1 MLHMDDQISGHGFLP
16 VYTGSDTSHISTGL
30 RRNASYK
37 FRLQA
42 QNEEGKS
49 PWSDEVSY
57 YTLPDIPGPPLRPA
71 SKGRL
76 HPHSFK
82 VLMCIFES
90 NNCFSILH
98 LLILQTYIKNYCNI
112 FIAIKL
118 QCLLICNTYFFFFF
132 RSVGIPHQMTV
143 APWLKTTSWKSMV
156 VRVGKPFIK
165 DPVWNTSAN
174 TCARAHSTKSG

>member
-1 MLHMDDQISGHGFLP
+1 MYPKPRFCVPLLPLIPDHITMRRSFRTIIAISLQFCHKLLYKFITKNYNFFHHQEFVLHMDDQISGHGFLP

-57 YTLPDIPGPPLRPA
+57 YTLPDVPGPPLRPA

-82 VLMCIFES
+82 VKQLIFV
-90 NNCFSILH
+90 
-98 LLILQTYIKNYCNI
+98 
-112 FIAIKL
+112 
-118 QCLLICNTYFFFFF
+118 YFFK
-132 RSVGIPHQMTV
+132 V
-143 APWLKTTSWKSMV
+143 
-156 VRVGKPFIK
+156 
-165 DPVWNTSAN
+165 
-174 TCARAHSTKSG
+174 

>member
-1 MLHMDDQISGHGFLP
+1 MVQEWLHNYLKLCDFPKLYFFHNFSLLWYYLICKLIYIFSHQEFVLHMDDQISGHGFLP

-57 YTLPDIPGPPLRPA
+57 YTLPDVPGPPLRPA

-98 LLILQTYIKNYCNI
+98 LLIWTYIKNYCNI

-118 QCLLICNTYFFFFF
+118 QCLLICILTFVSSLGPLGSPI
-132 RSVGIPHQMTV
+132 R
-143 APWLKTTSWKSMV
+143 
-156 VRVGKPFIK
+156 
-165 DPVWNTSAN
+165 
-174 TCARAHSTKSG
+174 

>member
-1 MLHMDDQISGHGFLP
+1 MFHPHSFLHQEFVLHMDDQISGHGFLP

-98 LLILQTYIKNYCNI
+98 LLIWTYIKNYCNT

-118 QCLLICNTYFFFFF
+118 QYLLLFF
-132 RSVGIPHQMTV
+132 
-143 APWLKTTSWKSMV
+143 LL
-156 VRVGKPFIK
+156 
-165 DPVWNTSAN
+165 
-174 TCARAHSTKSG
+174 